1 MIGGSFEDEDEHEKQ
16 QANAFAKRKRA
27 DILPRMSHV
36 VTFGEL
42 MFRLTTPGHE
52 RFSQAAHFEIT
63 PGGAEANVAVLISRL
78 GGRAEFVSRV
88 PAHELGQRA
97 IDELRRHGVG
107 TAHIGRGG
115 DRMGIYFL
123 EQGASQRPGKVIYD
137 RARSAITEVQPGDFD
152 WPRLFTGAG
161 WFHWTGITP
170 ALSRSAARV
179 CEEACRAAKKRGLTV
194 SFDINFRA
202 KLWSTRA
209 AARALRPLMKYVDLC
224 VAGADEARAIL
235 GATGS
240 TDETVAASLVEKFG
254 FKTVAMTSRQS
265 GTASATNC
273 GALLLTGGRT
283 FQSPRHEIT
292 IVDRVGSG
300 DAFTGTLIFSLMRG
314 DAPQAAVN
322 LGAAAGALK
331 HTIPGDFCLVSL
343 AEVEALAAGGHGG
356 RVQR

>member
-1 MIGGSFEDEDEHEKQ
+1 
-16 QANAFAKRKRA
+16 
-27 DILPRMSHV
+27 MSHV

-52 RFSQAAHFEIT
+52 RFSQASRFEIT
-63 PGGAEANVAVLISRL
+63 PGGAEANVAAVISRL
-78 GGRAEFVSRV
+78 GGKTEFVSRM
-88 PAHELGQRA
+88 PTHELGQRA

-107 TAHIGRGG
+107 TSHVARGG
-115 DRMGIYFL
+115 ERIGIYFL
-123 EQGASQRPGKVIYD
+123 EQGASQRPGNVIYD

-152 WPRLFTGAG
+152 WPRIFTGAS

-170 ALSRSAARV
+170 ALSKSAAQV

-202 KLWSTRA
+202 KLWSTKA
-209 AARALRPLMKYVDLC
+209 AARTLQPMMKHVDLC
-224 VAGADEARAIL
+224 VAGADEARGIL
-235 GATGS
+235 GATGNS
-240 TDETVAASLVEKFG
+240 DETIAASLVERFG

-273 GALLLTGGRT
+273 GAMIFTGGRA

-314 DAPQAAVN
+314 DAPQTAVN

-343 AEVEALAAGGHGG
+343 AEVEALAAGGDGG
-356 RVQR
+356 RVRR